1 MSHPELKELTRA
13 EQLFD
18 DGKLDE
24 ALELLNDW
32 NQFEGLNLQQKN
44 YFQFLK
50 GLLLTYQNKSK
61 ELIELLFTQRC
72 GGNPS
77 SQ

>member
-1 MSHPELKELTRA
+1 MSLPKLNDLTKA

-24 ALELLNDW
+24 ALELLNDRS
-32 NQFEGLNLQQKN
+32 QFEGLKFKQKS

-50 GLLLTYQNKSK
+50 GLILFYQSK
-61 ELIELLFTQRC
+61 YEEIFKFGEHIFK
-72 GGNPS
+72 
-77 SQ
+77 

>member
-24 ALELLNDW
+24 ALEQLNDW
-32 NQFEGLNLQQKN
+32 NQFEGLVFSKKVI
-44 YFQFLK
+44 FSFL
-50 GLLLTYQNKSK
+50 
-61 ELIELLFTQRC
+61 RD
-72 GGNPS
+72 
-77 SQ
+77 